1 MSNNTIPTGS
11 LIKINQTKEWKS
23 FYNFPNF
30 VVMFSQEYA
39 DTMHD
44 RQAALNTPQSSG
56 LWIVGKHAAKYD
68 DKDPAEYYLE
78 VLSPGGIISAIVNRK
93 DVTVLA

>member
-1 MSNNTIPTGS
+1 MSNNTISAGS
-11 LIKINQTKEWKS
+11 LVKINQTKEWKS

-39 DTMHD
+39 DTMHY
-44 RQAALNTPQSSG
+44 RQVALNTPQSSG
-56 LWIVGKHAAKYD
+56 LWIMGKRAAES
-68 DKDPAEYYLE
+68 KDHAEYYLE

>member
-1 MSNNTIPTGS
+1 MSNNTIPAGS

-44 RQAALNTPQSSG
+44 RQAALNIPQSSG
-56 LWIVGKHAAKYD
+56 LWIVGKRTAKYGEL
-68 DKDPAEYYLE
+68 PAEYYLE
-78 VLSPGGIISAIVNRK
+78 VLSPDGIISAIVNRK

>member
-1 MSNNTIPTGS
+1 MSNNTIPAGS

-56 LWIVGKHAAKYD
+56 LWIVGKRVAED
-68 DKDPAEYYLE
+68 LAEYYLE